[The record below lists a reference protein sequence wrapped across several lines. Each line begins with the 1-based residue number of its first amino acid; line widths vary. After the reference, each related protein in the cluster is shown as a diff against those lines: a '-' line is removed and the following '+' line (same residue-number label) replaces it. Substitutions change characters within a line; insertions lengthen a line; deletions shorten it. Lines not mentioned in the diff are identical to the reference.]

1 MKEGM
6 ILAAGFGTRLKPLTD
21 TLPKAL
27 APINGRPLLDIVICK
42 FIDAGISKIVINTH
56 YLSEKISEFLA
67 GKNYPAEI
75 ILSQENEILGTGGGI
90 KKIKEFIAGD
100 EFLVHNVDVVS
111 SLDLNDLISFHKQ
124 NKPLATMV
132 MQNRHTYNQVLVDSK
147 NQICGL
153 DYVKKGVRKLMCEP
167 QGDLQ
172 VLAFCGIHVINR
184 RIFDYFGD
192 EKFFSIIDTYL
203 AAIAKGQAINAYTL
217 PDSIYWKDVGTLEHL
232 AEAGSDEGVWR

>member
-42 FIDAGISKIVINTH
+42 FIDAGIKKIIINTH
-56 YLSEKISEFLA
+56 YLSNKIEEFLA

-75 ILSQENEILGTGGGI
+75 IVSHEDDILGTGGGI
-90 KKIKEFIAGD
+90 SKIREFISGD
-100 EFLVHNVDVVS
+100 NFLVHNVDVVS
-111 SLDLNDLISFHKQ
+111 GLDLKTLIEYHCK

-132 MQNRHTYNQVLVDSK
+132 MQNRHTYNQVLVDSQ

-153 DYVKKGVRKLMCEP
+153 DYVKKGVRKLVRQPAGE
-167 QGDLQ
+167 LA
-172 VLAFCGIHVINR
+172 VLAFCGVHIINR
-184 RIFDYFGD
+184 RIFDFFGD

-203 AAIAKGQAINAYTL
+203 ESIAKGETINACKL
-217 PDSIYWKDVGTLEHL
+217 PDGVYWKDVGTLEHL
-232 AEAGSDEGVWR
+232 AEAGRDEKLWS